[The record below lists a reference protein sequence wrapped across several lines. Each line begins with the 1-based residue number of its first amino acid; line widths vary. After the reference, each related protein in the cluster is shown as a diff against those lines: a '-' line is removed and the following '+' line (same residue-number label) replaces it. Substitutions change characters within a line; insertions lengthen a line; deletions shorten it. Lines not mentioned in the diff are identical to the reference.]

1 MLEKL
6 NLKDKLKGN
15 KKLISVIVAIALVV
29 IVGVVIVICLATK
42 GSSKEEQPEVI
53 TKSTLQKIIDVSDL
67 STFEA
72 VYNGIAKVMNS
83 EKTENV
89 DYYVSYEAKVKAG
102 IDFKEVIIDINNEL
116 KVISIQIPEVK
127 ITDTTVDI
135 TTLDYLFEND
145 KANTENV
152 SQEAYKACIEDVKNE
167 CNTEDAIYE
176 LAEQNAKNIVEALIK
191 PFVSQLDEEYTL
203 VIE

>member
-1 MLEKL
+1 MLKKF
-6 NLKDKLKGN
+6 NLKELFEG
-15 KKLISVIVAIALVV
+15 KKKIVTILAVSLLVV
-29 IVGVVIVICLATK
+29 IIGIVIVICIKTNSTSK
-42 GSSKEEQPEVI
+42 GKQPEVI
-53 TKSTLQKIIDVSDL
+53 TESTLQKIIDVSDL

-72 VYNGIAKVMNS
+72 VYNGIAKVMNA
-83 EKTENV
+83 EKTAEV
-89 DYYVSYEAKVKAG
+89 DYYVSYKAKVKAG
-102 IDFKEVIIDINNEL
+102 IDFKDVIIDIDNDA
-116 KVISIQIPEVK
+116 KVITIQIPKVK
-127 ITDTTVDI
+127 ITDIIVDI

-191 PFVSQLDEEYTL
+191 PFVNQLDEEYTL
-203 VIE
+203 AIE